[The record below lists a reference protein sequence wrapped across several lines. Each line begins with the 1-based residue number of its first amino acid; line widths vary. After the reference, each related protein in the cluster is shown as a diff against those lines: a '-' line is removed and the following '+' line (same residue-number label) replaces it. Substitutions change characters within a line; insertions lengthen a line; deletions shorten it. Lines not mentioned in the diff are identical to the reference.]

1 MKWLAE
7 KFATLKYVTS
17 NIPGSTLHTT
27 EIIIGSKMM
36 TRRENPGFGSNLMQA
51 ESIFFVLLLFLPSS
65 SLSSALLDLQNV
77 TKIDK
82 INQDA
87 TNELLTIDYSSLA
100 EKTKGAKN
108 ENEVKGDVYKS
119 KIKFLPDAKKL
130 TEPVILPN
138 SHLVLSAGLCD
149 IFMSMKYR
157 ARSSTFIV
165 FNFTTTVWKFGTI
178 CPSTKV
184 FREINFCESG
194 ISKFAILTVSAP
206 LKFGFSEFLHFYR
219 SEIN

>member
-1 MKWLAE
+1 
-7 KFATLKYVTS
+7 
-17 NIPGSTLHTT
+17 
-27 EIIIGSKMM
+27 MM

-65 SLSSALLDLQNV
+65 SLSSALLDPQNV

-87 TNELLTIDYSSLA
+87 TNELLTIDYSSSA
-100 EKTKGAKN
+100 VKTKGAKN

-149 IFMSMKYR
+149 IFMSVKYR
-157 ARSSTFIV
+157 VRSRTLLV
-165 FNFTTTVWKFGTI
+165 FNFTTTTLPQCGNFAI
-178 CPSTKV
+178 L
-184 FREINFCESG
+184 REINFCGSG
-194 ISKFAILTVSAP
+194 LSKSAILTVSAP
-206 LKFGFSEFLHFYR
+206 LNFSF
-219 SEIN
+219 S

>member
-1 MKWLAE
+1 
-7 KFATLKYVTS
+7 
-17 NIPGSTLHTT
+17 
-27 EIIIGSKMM
+27 
-36 TRRENPGFGSNLMQA
+36 MQA

-87 TNELLTIDYSSLA
+87 TNELLTIDYSSSSA

-178 CPSTKV
+178 CPSTKIL
-184 FREINFCESG
+184 REINFCESG
-194 ISKFAILTVSAP
+194 VSVVANLTFLAYLKFSFSEILPFVTAEINSKSKFIASKIDFT
-206 LKFGFSEFLHFYR
+206 
-219 SEIN
+219 

>member
-1 MKWLAE
+1 MKCLAD
-7 KFATLKYVTS
+7 KLFATLKYIKS

-149 IFMSMKYR
+149 IFMSMKYCV
-157 ARSSTFIV
+157 RSTGCAEKDL
-165 FNFTTTVWKFGTI
+165 TTTV
-178 CPSTKV
+178 
-184 FREINFCESG
+184 
-194 ISKFAILTVSAP
+194 L
-206 LKFGFSEFLHFYR
+206 
-219 SEIN
+219 